1 MAGNVWEWSWDLE
14 EGRHRVRG
22 GGWRDHGS
30 AKSSAPVDANNYK
43 TQFSHY
49 HRPDVFEEFMG
60 IRLVQE
66 IKR

>member
-1 MAGNVWEWSWDLE
+1 VGISV
-14 EGRHRVRG
+14 
-22 GGWRDHGS
+22 S
-30 AKSSAPVDANNYK
+30 ARSSAPVDSNNYK